1 MWRLATL
8 IALVVGTFVPAAGAT
23 GAPSP
28 ENPDDQLGVGIRLV
42 DAPVAARNDP
52 RARVYI
58 VDHLAPGT
66 RIERRIELSNHAPT
80 DAEVQ
85 IYAAAAETSR
95 GRFQGLDGDT
105 QNDLSS
111 WTSVDRSTLDLASGS
126 RQLVGVTI
134 DVPEDA
140 APGEKYAVIWAQ
152 TTTSSADNGT
162 GVTQVSRVGIR
173 IYLSVGPGGEPA
185 SKFKIETL
193 TAARDADGFPLVRA
207 TIKNTG
213 GRALDLTGTLK
224 LSDGP
229 GGLSAGPFPV
239 VLGTTLG
246 IGATGPVTIV
256 MDKQLPNGPWNADLK
271 LTSGLL
277 TETGHATITFPDA
290 GTGPTVPVPVGDD
303 DASRSW
309 TVLSIAVG
317 LGLLLALLYMVR
329 RYRLRATRA
338 RLRHHLA

>member
-1 MWRLATL
+1 MLRLVTL
-8 IALVVGTFVPAAGAT
+8 IALVVGTLVPAAGAT
-23 GAPSP
+23 GAPSA
-28 ENPDDQLGVGIRLV
+28 ENPDDHAGVGIRLV

-58 VDHLAPGT
+58 IDHLAPGT
-66 RIERRIELSNHAPT
+66 RIERRIELSNDAPT
-80 DAEVQ
+80 DADVK
-85 IYAAAAETSR
+85 IYAAAAETSQ
-95 GRFQGLDGDT
+95 GRFLGLDGET

-111 WTSVDRSTLDLASGS
+111 WTSVNRNTLDLASDT
-126 RQLVGVTI
+126 RQLVAVTI
-134 DVPEDA
+134 HVPKDA

-152 TTTSSADNGT
+152 TTTSAADNGT

-173 IYLSVGPGGEPA
+173 VYLSIGPGGEPA

-193 TAARDADGFPLVRA
+193 TAARDAAGIPLVRA

-246 IGATGPVTIV
+246 IGEAAPVTIV
-256 MDKQLPNGPWNADLK
+256 MDKELPNGPWNADIK
-271 LTSGLL
+271 VTSGLL
-277 TETGHATITFPDA
+277 TKTGHANITFPDA
-290 GTGPTVPVPVGDD
+290 GTGPTVAVEEP
-303 DASRSW
+303 ASRWW
-309 TVLSIAVG
+309 TVPSIVLG
-317 LGLLLALLYMVR
+317 LGLLLALLYLAR

-338 RLRHHLA
+338 RLRHVLA